1 MKKYLII
8 IFILFSYKSF
18 SETITCSF
26 KNEDGKTVI
35 RSFERQKHYF
45 YVQDEDNL
53 KFGARGFKLIF
64 EQDDIITLACGSQS
78 YSEICTISNLYNMF
92 DCTKLELNKFYPFR
106 RIGGVCNKHPPTQN

>member
-18 SETITCSF
+18 SETISCSF

-64 EQDDIITLACGSQS
+64 EEDDIITLAWGSQS
-78 YSEICTISNLYNMF
+78 YSEIRTISNLDNIF
-92 DCTKLELNKFYPFR
+92 GCNQLELNNIYLIRKIVKIF
-106 RIGGVCNKHPPTQN
+106 NK

>member
-1 MKKYLII
+1 MNKYII
-8 IFILFSYKSF
+8 IFLILFSYESL
-18 SETITCSF
+18 SETISCSF

-53 KFGARGFKLIF
+53 EFGARGFKLIF
-64 EQDDIITLACGSQS
+64 EQDDIITLAWGSQS

-92 DCTKLELNKFYPFR
+92 DCTKLELNKFYPIR
-106 RIGGVCNKHPPTQN
+106 KIGGVCNQQHTPQN

>member
-1 MKKYLII
+1 MKKFLII
-8 IFILFSYKSF
+8 ILILFSYKSF

-26 KNEDGKTVI
+26 KNEDGKTLI

-64 EQDDIITLACGSQS
+64 EQDDIITLAWGSQS

-92 DCTKLELNKFYPFR
+92 DCTKLELNKFYPIR
-106 RIGGVCNKHPPTQN
+106 KIGGVCNKYPPTQN